1 FLALAVDYVKDNL
14 KNLQYKLKYKDIQK
28 IAEYWVNKQGIRS
41 SRQLREF
48 IINKGNWELNELAI
62 NLNISQEYAMI
73 LLESLGYELKD
84 NQFVP
89 SYSEEA
95 IRRRKIWEEREKLQ

>member
-1 FLALAVDYVKDNL
+1 
-14 KNLQYKLKYKDIQK
+14 
-28 IAEYWVNKQGIRS
+28 
-41 SRQLREF
+41 
-48 IINKGNWELNELAI
+48 
-62 NLNISQEYAMI
+62 MI

-95 IRRRKIWEEREKLQ
+95 IRRRKIWVEREKLQL

>member
-1 FLALAVDYVKDNL
+1 M

-73 LLESLGYELKD
+73 LLESLGYELRIINLYLVILKKR
-84 NQFVP
+84 F
-89 SYSEEA
+89 EG
-95 IRRRKIWEEREKLQ
+95 ERFGKKEKNYNSKFNT

>member
-1 FLALAVDYVKDNL
+1 
-14 KNLQYKLKYKDIQK
+14 
-28 IAEYWVNKQGIRS
+28 
-41 SRQLREF
+41 
-48 IINKGNWELNELAI
+48 
-62 NLNISQEYAMI
+62 MI

-95 IRRRKIWEEREKLQ
+95 IRRRRKIWEERENYNSKFNT